1 MDRPIIFSAP
11 MVRALLDGRKSQTR
25 RLATSPLRRCEVGDR
40 LWVRETVVAEELSR
54 PPASRKATARERQ
67 HLGRTSVIVCD
78 ELDGSDGVRYL
89 ADDAWS
95 MIENTSEAGDAW
107 FELFHYG
114 CKDDERPS
122 GHRGKSVPSIHMPRW
137 ASRLTLIVEAVRVE
151 TLQDITEAD
160 CIAEGPKVRGFMEL
174 SGGFNSL
181 NGVMVHTD
189 QPHVWA
195 TPRCWYRELWGSLHD
210 KPGQRWADNP
220 DVVALTFRVERGNID
235 RNTP

>member
-1 MDRPIIFSAP
+1 MTDRPIIFSAP
-11 MVRALLDGRKSQTR
+11 MVRALLAGRKTQTR

-40 LWVRETVVAEELSR
+40 LWVRETIAAEELSR
-54 PPASRKATARERQ
+54 PPKPRKATARERQ

-89 ADDAWS
+89 ADEAWV
-95 MIENTSEAGDAW
+95 MIENTLAAADAW

-137 ASRLTLIVEAVRVE
+137 ASRLTLVVEAVRAE
-151 TLQDITEAD
+151 PLQAISEAD
-160 CIAEGPKVRGFMEL
+160 AQAEGIDLKHQGSRAVIGY
-174 SGGFNSL
+174 S
-181 NGVMVHTD
+181 T
-189 QPHVWA
+189 
-195 TPRCWYRELWGSLHD
+195 LWGLLHD
-210 KPGQRWADNP
+210 KPGQRWSDNP

-235 RNTP
+235 RLANG